1 VAGHCFADVHLP
13 SLDFDGEASMRHAVG
28 MFLSLGHRRIA
39 FVMPKSVLA
48 GHFSSEEAFRQ
59 ACTNSSHPGIEPL
72 LVHHDSTSMGVR
84 NCVDS
89 ILRGPN
95 AATGLLVAYAR
106 HSLTV
111 LMHLLS
117 QGIHPPK
124 QVSLIATDDDVFFP
138 DMVPQITHY
147 KLNHDLHARRLA
159 KLAPKLAS
167 TGSLAPRVVRIMP
180 RFRRGETL
188 GPPPSNSN

>member
-1 VAGHCFADVHLP
+1 
-13 SLDFDGEASMRHAVG
+13 
-28 MFLSLGHRRIA
+28 
-39 FVMPKSVLA
+39 
-48 GHFSSEEAFRQ
+48 
-59 ACTNSSHPGIEPL
+59 
-72 LVHHDSTSMGVR
+72 
-84 NCVDS
+84 
-89 ILRGPN
+89 
-95 AATGLLVAYAR
+95 
-106 HSLTV
+106 
-111 LMHLLS
+111 
-117 QGIHPPK
+117 
-124 QVSLIATDDDVFFP
+124 VFFP